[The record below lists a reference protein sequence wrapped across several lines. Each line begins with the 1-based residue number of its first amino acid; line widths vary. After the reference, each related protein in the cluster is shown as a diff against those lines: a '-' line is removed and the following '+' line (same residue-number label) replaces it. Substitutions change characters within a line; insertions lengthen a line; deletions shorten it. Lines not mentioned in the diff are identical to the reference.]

1 MLVDSL
7 TAELASVIGAPV
19 RLELLEH
26 RAGGRFTFRARG
38 PGRTALVEVFE
49 EGGASAVAERIA
61 SIADGPYEPR
71 IPDVWAATDTLVVL
85 SDLAGRPIRAAA
97 LAGDE
102 ISCVRAGAVLASW
115 HRHWRDRAPD
125 VLRRHTLE
133 QELDVLR
140 AHAEAVAERLA
151 ATVMFGVRSVEGDG
165 EWPAATVVHGRLS
178 YETVLIGRDVSL
190 IGLDAAGIGPPELDV
205 GNLCGQLELLAR
217 RYGRSLAQAQR
228 AFLDGYLATGAP
240 LDLQLLLTCR
250 SLALLR
256 LGCVHS
262 DFELATTHAG
272 SAWPSRPHLAS
283 ADD

>member
-7 TAELASVIGAPV
+7 TAPLASVVGAPV

-26 RAGGRFTFRARG
+26 GAGGRATFRARG
-38 PGRTALVEVFE
+38 PGRIALVEVFE

-61 SIADGPYEPR
+61 SLADGPYKPR
-71 IPDVWAATDTLVVL
+71 IPEVWAATDTFVAL
-85 SDLAGRPIRAAA
+85 SDVGGRPIRAAA

-102 ISCVRAGAVLASW
+102 IACARAGAVLASW
-115 HRHWRDRAPD
+115 HWHWRDRAPD

-133 QELDVLR
+133 QELEVLR
-140 AHAEAVAERLA
+140 GHAEAVPERLA
-151 ATVMFGVRSVEGDG
+151 AAVRFGVRSVEGDR

-178 YETVLIGRDVSL
+178 HETLLLGRDVAL
-190 IGLDAAGIGPPELDV
+190 VRLDRAGVGPPELDV

-228 AFLDGYLATGAP
+228 AFLDGYLSTGAP
-240 LDLQLLLTCR
+240 LDLRLLLTCR

-256 LGCVHS
+256 LGCVHG
-262 DFELATTHAG
+262 DFELAMTHTG
-272 SAWPSRPHLAS
+272 SAWPPPPQPA
-283 ADD
+283 